1 MGLVAGLYVGPSG
14 GLCEKKRA
22 VLGVSFRFWLFSLG
36 ALALALPWVLGVT
49 PAHAHGGVDSGQNVA
64 TAWNWEPTVPLGLLL
79 AGALYVAG
87 LRNWESPSHPI
98 NAWQRVSFFAGLG
111 VIFLA
116 LQSPLDP
123 LSDHLFLAHQVQHL
137 VLRMIGPPL
146 ILLGAPLTPLLRGL
160 PTAARQRV
168 VRPLAGNAVIRRLYA
183 FLTHPMVAAVLFL
196 GTLFFWQGQ
205 GPHNLSLRND
215 GVHYLMHLT
224 MLFTG
229 ILFWW
234 VIIDLK
240 PHRARMPYVARALY
254 LGFQIFPNTLLG
266 AIVTFSPGVLYSAY
280 GDVERLWGLS
290 LLADQAIGGTI
301 LWIPGDMMFL
311 IAAGIMVGLWF
322 RQEEEKGRAGVADTP
337 PVPSPGRPGR

>member
-87 LRNWESPSHPI
+87 LRNWKNPSHPI

-168 VRPLAGNAVIRRLYA
+168 VRPLAGTPVIRRLYA

-205 GPHNLSLRND
+205 GPHNLS
-215 GVHYLMHLT
+215 T
-224 MLFTG
+224 
-229 ILFWW
+229 
-234 VIIDLK
+234 
-240 PHRARMPYVARALY
+240 
-254 LGFQIFPNTLLG
+254 
-266 AIVTFSPGVLYSAY
+266 SP
-280 GDVERLWGLS
+280 
-290 LLADQAIGGTI
+290 
-301 LWIPGDMMFL
+301 
-311 IAAGIMVGLWF
+311 
-322 RQEEEKGRAGVADTP
+322 
-337 PVPSPGRPGR
+337 